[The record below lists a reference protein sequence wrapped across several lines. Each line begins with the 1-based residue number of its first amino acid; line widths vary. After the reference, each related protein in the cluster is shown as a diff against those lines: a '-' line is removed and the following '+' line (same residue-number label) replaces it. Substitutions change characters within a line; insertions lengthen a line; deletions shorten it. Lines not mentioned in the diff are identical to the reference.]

1 MRILLIMGMVGAA
14 IMTDFL
20 VKGVGPAV
28 GRLCSR
34 ERCSSN
40 GYLSPAG
47 FRGRLIAKPCHL
59 GAAFRAPTLDEHAV
73 VAHAQRVAGR
83 ELRRAAVT
91 AERAGEQR
99 LADMLGDLLSL
110 PQRLDLG
117 DALAAAELVFL
128 HLFGDEPCVHL
139 LVTYNFLRTLTA
151 E

>member
-1 MRILLIMGMVGAA
+1 MIMGMVGAA

-20 VKGVGPAV
+20 VRGIGPAV
-28 GRLCSR
+28 GRLSSR

-40 GYLSPAG
+40 GYLPPAG
-47 FRGRLIAKPCHL
+47 FRGRLIVKPCHL
-59 GAAFRAPTLDEHAV
+59 GAAFRAPTLDEHAPV
-73 VAHAQRVAGR
+73 THAQRVAGR
-83 ELRRAAVT
+83 ELRRAAVM

-139 LVTYNFLRTLTA
+139 LVFVDHSGLL
-151 E
+151 